1 MTAETPDR
9 NRPDSD
15 ESLRLLSAVERTLTQ
30 RLDDAL
36 RAEGADIDQWRI
48 LRLLVAR
55 GGCPMTVVAEHAL
68 MLAPRLSKLVD
79 RMVSANLIIRRPD
92 EEDRRRVLIA
102 ASPRGRQ
109 ALDGWDA
116 ATVRVQ
122 QEFRD
127 ILGPDADLLDDL
139 LRRISARLS
148 GAITPA

>member
-9 NRPDSD
+9 MRPDSD

-55 GGCPMTVVAEHAL
+55 GGCPMTVVAEHTL

-79 RMVSANLIIRRPD
+79 RMVSANLVIRRPD
-92 EEDRRRVLIA
+92 EQDRRRVLIA
-102 ASPRGRQ
+102 ASPRGRE

-116 ATVRVQ
+116 ATERVQ
-122 QEFRD
+122 REVREIVGQ
-127 ILGPDADLLDDL
+127 DAEVLDEL

-148 GAITPA
+148 GATTPA

>member
-9 NRPDSD
+9 MRPDSD

-48 LRLLVAR
+48 LRLLAAR
-55 GGCPMTVVAEHAL
+55 GGCPMTVVAEHTL

-79 RMVSANLIIRRPD
+79 RMVSANLVIRRPD
-92 EEDRRRVLIA
+92 EQDRRRVLIA
-102 ASPRGRQ
+102 ASPRGRE
-109 ALDGWDA
+109 ALEGWDA
-116 ATVRVQ
+116 ATERVQ
-122 QEFRD
+122 REVREIVGQ
-127 ILGPDADLLDDL
+127 DAELLDEL

-148 GAITPA
+148 GATTPA

>member
-1 MTAETPDR
+1 MAAQPPDR
-9 NRPDSD
+9 TRPDSD

-55 GGCPMTVVAEHAL
+55 GGCPMTVVAEHTL

-79 RMVSANLIIRRPD
+79 RMVSANLVIRRPD
-92 EEDRRRVLIA
+92 EQDRRRVLIA
-102 ASPRGRQ
+102 VSARGRQ
-109 ALDGWDA
+109 ALDGWDTATA
-116 ATVRVQ
+116 AVQ
-122 QEFRD
+122 RE
-127 ILGPDADLLDDL
+127 LGEIVGSDAGLLDDV

-148 GAITPA
+148 DTTTPA

>member
-9 NRPDSD
+9 TRPDSD

-55 GGCPMTVVAEHAL
+55 GGCPMTAVAEHTL

-92 EEDRRRVLIA
+92 EQDRRRVLIA
-102 ASPRGRQ
+102 ASARGRQ

-116 ATVRVQ
+116 ATAAVRQDV
-122 QEFRD
+122 EE
-127 ILGPDADLLDDL
+127 ILGPDAGLLDDV

-148 GAITPA
+148 GTTAPA